1 MSLQRG
7 RITGEE
13 AKDAPPWKPVLNP
26 GVDLRGL
33 PLTPEEGFIASR
45 LDGATDLHGLSL
57 ITGLSPER
65 IETALERLIALGA
78 VSRPEDLDEGQPVAR
93 EENGGAH
100 RDPYETPLPPPAPAG
115 RAARAKTAPEPGP
128 SPPPLHPLPP
138 RIHPPP
144 RTPPLP

>member
-1 MSLQRG
+1 MSLQMG

-57 ITGLSPER
+57 ITGLALER
-65 IETALERLIALGA
+65 IETALERLISLGA
-78 VSRPEDLDEGQPVAR
+78 VSRPEDLEEGEPVAR

-100 RDPYETPLPPPAPAG
+100 RNLYETALHQLAPDE
-115 RAARAKTAPEPGP
+115 RAARAK
-128 SPPPLHPLPP
+128 
-138 RIHPPP
+138 
-144 RTPPLP
+144 